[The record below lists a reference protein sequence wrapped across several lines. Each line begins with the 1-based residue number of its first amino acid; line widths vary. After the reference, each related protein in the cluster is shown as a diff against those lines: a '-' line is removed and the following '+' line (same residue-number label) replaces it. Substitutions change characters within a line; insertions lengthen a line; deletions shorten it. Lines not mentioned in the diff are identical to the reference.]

1 MKLTVEDRLQFQYL
15 LPVQG
20 NIETLELVE
29 GILKKL
35 RVEKMDQEE
44 AVFTFTED
52 EMNLI
57 KNSISVLDKAQ
68 KLNLQSLP
76 TIRKIIME
84 EIR

>member
-35 RVEKMDQEE
+35 RVEKMDEEE